1 MTTMINKDRL
11 LAITDGIV
19 AIAATIMVLQLVL
32 LPVIR
37 MLLTLQV
44 LVRVLPL

>member
-1 MTTMINKDRL
+1 MINKDRL